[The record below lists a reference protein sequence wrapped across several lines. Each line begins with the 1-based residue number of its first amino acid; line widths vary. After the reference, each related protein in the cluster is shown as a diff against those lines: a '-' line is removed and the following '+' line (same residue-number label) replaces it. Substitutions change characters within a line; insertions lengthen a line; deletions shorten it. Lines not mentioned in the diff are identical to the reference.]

1 MSGYLVVYALCSEQD
16 LLKRAQRGSDAAL
29 NELFLHL
36 GPKVLDRCL
45 TLSRERDDAE
55 DLTQEILLKVHR
67 HLHRF
72 RGDSSLFT

>member
-1 MSGYLVVYALCSEQD
+1 MVVYALCSEQD

-36 GPKVLDRCL
+36 RPKVLDRCL

-72 RGDSSLFT
+72 RGDSSLST